1 MKTILVAAA
10 LAAVWSGA
18 PASAQTSSRA
28 VTVRDLD
35 LGRPADIARLDRRL
49 AAAAKAVCAEPGAAT
64 YGNYAAAKSCERATR
79 RAVIARR
86 NAIVSAAQGT
96 ALAAR

>member
-18 PASAQTSSRA
+18 PASAQASRSVA
-28 VTVRDLD
+28 VHDLD
-35 LGRPADIARLDRRL
+35 LSRPADLATLDRRL
-49 AAAAKAVCAEPGAAT
+49 AAAARRVCAEPGST
-64 YGNYAAAKSCERATR
+64 VFGSYAAARSCERATR
-79 RAVIARR
+79 RALAPQREA
-86 NAIVSAAQGT
+86 AIEAATGV